1 MKKRLLLTSVF
12 IDVCT
17 GIFAQSDMNQYI
29 DKLMQKMTLQEKIG
43 QLNLLPGNDI
53 TTGAVMKSPLGE
65 LTAKGELGAVL
76 NVKGLDKIRALQEV
90 AVKKSRLGI
99 PLIFG
104 QDVIHGYQTVF
115 PIPLAL
121 SCSWDIAAIENS
133 ARIAA
138 KEATALGINWAYSPM
153 VDIALDPRWGRIAEG
168 NGEDP
173 FLGAC
178 IAHYINLL

>member
-12 IDVCT
+12 IAVCT

-138 KEATALGINWAYSPM
+138 KELRP
-153 VDIALDPRWGRIAEG
+153 
-168 NGEDP
+168 
-173 FLGAC
+173 
-178 IAHYINLL
+178 

>member
-12 IDVCT
+12 IAVCT

-29 DKLMQKMTLQEKIG
+29 DKLMRKMTLQEKIG

-115 PIPLAL
+115 PIPKAVASLAAMRAL
-121 SCSWDIAAIENS
+121 FSIAAISQLHDN
-133 ARIAA
+133 A
-138 KEATALGINWAYSPM
+138 KGIGKT
-153 VDIALDPRWGRIAEG
+153 V
-168 NGEDP
+168 
-173 FLGAC
+173 
-178 IAHYINLL
+178 

>member
-12 IDVCT
+12 IAVCT

-104 QDVIHGYQTVF
+104 QDVIHGDFV
-115 PIPLAL
+115 LRGMAHA
-121 SCSWDIAAIENS
+121 CGGNCGD
-133 ARIAA
+133 
-138 KEATALGINWAYSPM
+138 GIN
-153 VDIALDPRWGRIAEG
+153 
-168 NGEDP
+168 
-173 FLGAC
+173 AC
-178 IAHYINLL
+178 NVCKCRRP